1 MSAPRPG
8 TPDYDQAVKIAANI
22 ERRIADAIRPL
33 ETEMKIMKWD
43 SEYRNIVW
51 EALAQTAL
59 RKMT

>member
-8 TPDYDQAVKIAANI
+8 TPDYDRAVKIAANI

-43 SEYRNIVW
+43 PEYCNIAW
-51 EALAQTAL
+51 ETLALTAL